1 MEIIKPNQKISF
13 YIFLLIATSLISLK
27 WIFSYLYFDEDIT
40 LRIINDT
47 SDTAYYPIIN
57 TFSNLDF
64 SPSYSNTI
72 KDLDLISFPV
82 VSLLINS
89 VFLKIFGS
97 YSFII
102 LEIICYR

>member
-1 MEIIKPNQKISF
+1 MQNIKYIQKKSF
-13 YIFLLIATSLISLK
+13 LICFLIAILLISLK

-97 YSFII
+97 Y
-102 LEIICYR
+102 